1 MLFLCHV
8 AYQVCHLKLQQGS
21 VTIKAAVAKYRLEI
35 LQNAGVNEKASDA
48 SFH

>member
-48 SFH
+48 SLH